1 MVIADTYTNTFNPLT
16 PELPHCLQSVAGRPL
31 LDFTLQWLASN
42 SFAEVILYLSA
53 SPAEVKTWL
62 RSSKWSPELPEDI
75 RPLNVTVIV
84 NEDSRSLGDACRDL
98 DEKGIVRGEFLLC
111 HGDLVTNIK
120 LSGVIET
127 HRAKMGRDKNGV
139 MTKVTLPGGEGDV
152 TRSMGQEVVVA
163 TDKSS
168 GQILFHQRSGLES
181 NSFPIDI
188 FQHEEVSVYSE
199 LSDPGVFYCSP
210 AVLALFSDNFDK
222 QDMDTLV
229 SEILESDLVDYTIY
243 LEVMARG
250 TAARASCPYMM
261 TAVNALVLARW
272 MYPLV
277 PHPSK
282 YKYSLGHVYTGRNV
296 KVGKGTALEECVL
309 VEDNCVLGKMCQVSN
324 SSIGQGSI
332 IGDNCVLD
340 NCVIEAGVR
349 IGDGVTLSHVIIG
362 RDSVIPGKVSVG
374 ERVIIGCGV
383 ELGPGV
389 ELEDGSRVVASLED
403 DWGEDE
409 EVEKEGDKKE
419 GDLGPKAFLYN
430 EDEDDEDGDGEDD
443 LAGFKTPLDPWGEMF
458 VADED
463 EDDSSDDEDNDMDL
477 DDLDQSEEEEEE
489 DASDPDEHDD
499 VKNFRREVMDSINR
513 GLEQGLA
520 ADNLV
525 LEING
530 SKHAWNTTLAE
541 VNQCVLYSVLTANIS
556 LESGTTGKVILP
568 AVLKNINKLSQLLM
582 KYSKSKSGQQYYFEG
597 VEGIVAKHEIYLDI
611 MPKILQVLFDKD
623 ILSDDNIFAWNK
635 KLLVASKSDPVMAKL
650 SSKLKPFI
658 AWLEESDDEE
668 SESD

>member
-296 KVGKGTALEECVL
+296 KVGKGTALEECIL

-389 ELEDGSRVVASLED
+389 ELEDGARVVASLED

-477 DDLDQSEEEEEE
+477 DDLDQSDEEEEE

-556 LESGTTGKVILP
+556 LESGATGKVILP